1 MNDRID
7 YSSVVPLSE
16 MKGDSPHDTEL
27 LRSMADEAKIFV
39 QGFDWCKSI
48 QDSFFGFGV
57 GGVVAV
63 FFFHIVPASKEVG
76 DCLWVVV
83 GDVPPAYL
91 VTDEAS
97 GPVEALRVY
106 VPEMSKWVAAMIRA
120 FRRRDPRERRA
131 DPVEGRAPRR
141 PTQVS

>member
-1 MNDRID
+1 VCVFLFALMPAGRDVD
-7 YSSVVPLSE
+7 C
-16 MKGDSPHDTEL
+16 L
-27 LRSMADEAKIFV
+27 LWVI
-39 QGFDWCKSI
+39 
-48 QDSFFGFGV
+48 
-57 GGVVAV
+57 
-63 FFFHIVPASKEVG
+63 VG
-76 DCLWVVV
+76 DL
-83 GDVPPAYL
+83 PPAYL